1 MNCSG
6 FPAQEE
12 RIGKGK
18 RKKGKEV
25 VEKYVRV
32 GSRPLRGGQGRW
44 TVWPGLVGGQH
55 KSWSHVKRQKMSNW
69 FVSAVHVKPF
79 TKTDIY
85 FRVFSPFDFDWNEF
99 RFGSTRWLRHRREWE
114 RNRGLPSK
122 VRWASW
128 YNWRH
133 CSMMKRCGCGT
144 LLRQP
149 RTERVWKRICL
160 TKMMNRVNFQQLLI
174 CRENKNKTKLIE
186 NKMQS

>member
-1 MNCSG
+1 MNCSW

-99 RFGSTRWLRHRREWE
+99 RFGSTRWLRHQKEIEAYLLRCA
-114 RNRGLPSK
+114 GLPGIIGDI
-122 VRWASW
+122 VPWWNDADVA
-128 YNWRH
+128 
-133 CSMMKRCGCGT
+133 RCYGNH
-144 LLRQP
+144 
-149 RTERVWKRICL
+149 ERKGYG
-160 TKMMNRVNFQQLLI
+160 KG
-174 CRENKNKTKLIE
+174 
-186 NKMQS
+186 SA